1 MEDDEKERLLRTYP
15 PGRPGYSGHGGA
27 VGVPSTVLEPP
38 NQYKSRWRSIRVMY
52 LTMFLSSVSF
62 SICMSSLWP
71 YLKLLDNAA
80 NTDFLGWVVASYSL
94 GQLIASP
101 LFGGWANCRGK
112 SREPLV
118 VSMLISV
125 IANVLYSY
133 LESIPSHKAVYLIL
147 ARSLVGFGAGNVAV
161 VRSYVAGATTLK
173 ERTSSMANMS
183 ACQAIGFIIGPVVQ
197 IAMVPIGYPGLVH
210 IESLHLDL
218 YTSPAIL
225 SAIVGVINI
234 ILLFAVFKEHRVD
247 NDEDIN
253 FSIQESPKEQS
264 IVPDYKP
271 DYFAVISS
279 ILLFFVILFIFA
291 VFETITTPLTMHMYA
306 WTKSNATLYNGI
318 ILGSGGVIAIV
329 VFIGIKI
336 LSKRINE
343 RYILLGGFIL
353 CLGGFFVYLPWGSNY
368 PAYQIA
374 VINTIPAKT
383 TEFSTSFNPSNQT
396 TPSWI
401 DSTTSGYS
409 TSSLAD
415 STTANI
421 ITHSEQ
427 PSTESYLSTHS
438 TPENITSLTTAI
450 TQEQTTVLTTSK
462 VLPTIST
469 ESSTSDRNEPITT
482 SVRNEPI
489 NEVLNDHVIK
499 NRHRGK
505 NKLYFESNEI
515 FDEPSVIHTTE
526 LPMTTDSVSNNS
538 HTVEAV
544 GCPEVY
550 KWCAYTPIVSFPQF
564 LLGTFL
570 IVIGYPTCNVM
581 SYTLYSKILGPKPQ
595 GIMMGWLT
603 ASGSLA
609 RTIGPIF
616 VSQVYNDYGPR
627 VTFIA
632 MIIIVFLTTVLYL
645 LVFKRLVP
653 FKFTKDIESPT

>member
-1 MEDDEKERLLRTYP
+1 MEDDEKERLLQTNP
-15 PGRPGYSGHGGA
+15 RPGYSGHGGA

-38 NQYKSRWRSIRVMY
+38 NQYNSRWRSIRVMY

-80 NTDFLGWVVASYSL
+80 NTSFLGWVVASYSL

-118 VSMLISV
+118 VSMLINV

-133 LESIPSHKAVYLIL
+133 LESIPSHQTIYLIV
-147 ARSLVGFGAGNVAV
+147 ARSLVGFGAGNVAI

-183 ACQAIGFIIGPVVQ
+183 ACQAIGFIIGPVIQ
-197 IAMVPIGYPGLVH
+197 IAMVPIGYPGIVH

-253 FSIQESPKEQS
+253 FSIQDSSKEKS

-291 VFETITTPLTMHMYA
+291 VFETISTPLTMHMYA

-318 ILGSGGVIAIV
+318 ILGGGGVIAIV

-343 RYILLGGFIL
+343 RYILLGGLIL
-353 CLGGFFVYLPWGSNY
+353 CLAAFFVYLPWGSNY
-368 PAYQIA
+368 PSYQIA
-374 VINTIPAKT
+374 AINTIPKKT
-383 TEFSTSFNPSNQT
+383 TEFSTKFSTADLT

-401 DSTTSGYS
+401 NSTTSGLS
-409 TSSLAD
+409 MSSLAD

-427 PSTESYLSTHS
+427 TSTVSHLSTHS

-450 TQEQTTVLTTSK
+450 TQEQKTVLTTSK
-462 VLPTIST
+462 VIPTIST
-469 ESSTSDRNEPITT
+469 ESSTSDRNEPI
-482 SVRNEPI
+482 
-489 NEVLNDHVIK
+489 NEVLNDHVIRNRYRDKK
-499 NRHRGK
+499 N
-505 NKLYFESNEI
+505 LYFESNEI
-515 FDEPSVIHTTE
+515 FDETNVIHTTD
-526 LPMTTDSVSNNS
+526 LPLTTDSVNNNS

-564 LLGTFL
+564 LIGTLL

-595 GIMMGWLT
+595 GMMMGWLT

-616 VSQVYNDYGPR
+616 VSQIYNDYGPR

-653 FKFTKDIESPT
+653 FRFTKDIESPT

>member
-15 PGRPGYSGHGGA
+15 GPGYSGHGGA

-38 NQYKSRWRSIRVMY
+38 NQYNSRWRSIRVMY

-80 NTDFLGWVVASYSL
+80 NTGFLGWVVASYSL

-118 VSMLISV
+118 VSMLINV

-133 LESIPSHKAVYLIL
+133 LESIPSHQTIYLIV
-147 ARSLVGFGAGNVAV
+147 ARSLVGFGAGNVAI

-183 ACQAIGFIIGPVVQ
+183 ACQAIGFIIGPVIQ
-197 IAMVPIGYPGLVH
+197 IAMVPIGYPGIVH

-253 FSIQESPKEQS
+253 FSIQDSSKEKS

-291 VFETITTPLTMHMYA
+291 VFETISTPLTMHMYA

-318 ILGSGGVIAIV
+318 ILGGGGVIAIV

-343 RYILLGGFIL
+343 RYILLGGLIL
-353 CLGGFFVYLPWGSNY
+353 CLAAFFVYLPWGSNY
-368 PAYQIA
+368 PSYQIA
-374 VINTIPAKT
+374 AINTIPKKT
-383 TEFSTSFNPSNQT
+383 TEFSTNFSTADLT

-401 DSTTSGYS
+401 NSTTSGLS
-409 TSSLAD
+409 MSSLAD

-427 PSTESYLSTHS
+427 TSTVSYLSTHS

-450 TQEQTTVLTTSK
+450 TQEQKTVLTTSK
-462 VLPTIST
+462 VIPTIST
-469 ESSTSDRNEPITT
+469 ESSTSDRNEPI
-482 SVRNEPI
+482 
-489 NEVLNDHVIK
+489 NEVLNDHVIR
-499 NRHRGK
+499 NRYRDK
-505 NKLYFESNEI
+505 KKLYFESKEI
-515 FDEPSVIHTTE
+515 FDETNVIHTTD
-526 LPMTTDSVSNNS
+526 LPLTGTSMAKAAFWTNTD
-538 HTVEAV
+538 T
-544 GCPEVY
+544 EV
-550 KWCAYTPIVSFPQF
+550 
-564 LLGTFL
+564 
-570 IVIGYPTCNVM
+570 
-581 SYTLYSKILGPKPQ
+581 
-595 GIMMGWLT
+595 
-603 ASGSLA
+603 
-609 RTIGPIF
+609 R
-616 VSQVYNDYGPR
+616 
-627 VTFIA
+627 
-632 MIIIVFLTTVLYL
+632 
-645 LVFKRLVP
+645 KRG
-653 FKFTKDIESPT
+653 